1 LVLLNAFAAVSTF
14 EFFKAKTTQQIKL
27 AGKNMAAQ
35 ITPCTK
41 KSKETFRRCI
51 NGDIWNNLCSK

>member
-1 LVLLNAFAAVSTF
+1 MYSSSKDGQSQLLSHT
-14 EFFKAKTTQQIKL
+14 KAKTTQQIKL